1 MIPTYG
7 GIAMTGSERRERIAA
22 LLDSR
27 TPLSGTELARRLG
40 VSRQI
45 IVQDVA
51 LMRAENKNIL
61 STNKGYLLYD
71 ASDLPGSCRR
81 VFHVRHTTQQVRDE
95 LITIAELGGTVL
107 DVSVE
112 HELYGQI
119 RVDLLIA
126 SRQDAAE
133 FADRLDASAGAPLK
147 LLTQD
152 DHYHTVAAESERLL
166 DLIEDELRRKGY
178 LAAESQ

>member
-1 MIPTYG
+1 
-7 GIAMTGSERRERIAA
+7 MTGSERRAQIAS
-22 LLDSR
+22 LLDSKK
-27 TPLSGTELARRLG
+27 PVNGTELARRLG

-45 IVQDVA
+45 IVQDIA

-71 ASDLPGSCRR
+71 SADLTDRCRR
-81 VFHVRHTTQQVRDE
+81 VYHVRHTTEQVRDE
-95 LITIAELGGTVL
+95 LLTITDLGGTVL

-126 SRQDAAE
+126 SRSDAME
-133 FADRLDASAGAPLK
+133 FSDRLESSSGAPLK
-147 LLTQD
+147 MLTQD
-152 DHYHTVAAESERLL
+152 DHYHTVTASSERLL
-166 DLIEDELRRKGY
+166 DLIEAELDRKGY
-178 LAAESQ
+178 LVSNQE